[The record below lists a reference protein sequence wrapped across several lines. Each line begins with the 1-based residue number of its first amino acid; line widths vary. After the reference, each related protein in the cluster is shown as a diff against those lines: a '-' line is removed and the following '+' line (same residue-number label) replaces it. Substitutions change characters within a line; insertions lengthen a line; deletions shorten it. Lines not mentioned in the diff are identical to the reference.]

1 MPEYR
6 MHDAV
11 IDLPAHFKD
20 KTMHLFTVGE
30 AGTSAFTFVVS
41 RAPMEPGDTVDTFA
55 TRLVSEMR
63 KTLPR
68 FELKHLG
75 ESAVDG
81 EAARE
86 INYQWV
92 SEGTPLHQRQMVV
105 ILPVVGRDRTA
116 ISFIGTCPKGFTPE
130 AEKAYS
136 ELVGSVVLKRPDVSA
151 FVAVPLDSSAMGN
164 VFVLQESSRTLY
176 ALPSITD
183 LFRHDVMEMFSGVT
197 FYDAQGVQLILG
209 PAPEGQQAWR
219 RPDGRH
225 FTLWTTDPQASGP
238 LQARLGDVAAVK
250 GMASLP
256 TIEAVQAALVGVVAN
271 PR

>member
-1 MPEYR
+1 MPEYQ
-6 MHDAV
+6 MHDAA
-11 IDLPAHFKD
+11 INLPAHFKD

-30 AGTSAFTFVVS
+30 AGSSAFTFVVS
-41 RAPMEPGDTVDTFA
+41 RAPMEREDSVDTFA

-75 ESAVDG
+75 ESEVDG
-81 EAARE
+81 EVARE
-86 INYQWV
+86 IDYQWV
-92 SEGTPLHQRQMVV
+92 SEGALLHQLQTVV
-105 ILPVVGRDRTA
+105 MSPVLGRDRTA

-130 AEKAYS
+130 AEKTYS
-136 ELVGSVVLKRPDVSA
+136 ELVGSVVLKRSDVPA
-151 FVAVPLDSSAMGN
+151 FVAEPLDSSAVGK
-164 VFVLQESSRTLY
+164 VFVLQESSRSLY
-176 ALPSITD
+176 ALPSIAD
-183 LFRHDVMEMFSGVT
+183 LFHHDVTEMFSGVT
-197 FYDAQGVQLILG
+197 FYDAQGARLALQ

-225 FTLWTTDPQASGP
+225 FTLWTTDPQTSGS
-238 LQARLGDVAAVK
+238 LQAQLGDVASVK

-256 TIEAVQAALVGVVAN
+256 TVEAVRAALAAVAAN

>member
-1 MPEYR
+1 

-75 ESAVDG
+75 ESVVDG

-86 INYQWV
+86 IDYQWV
-92 SEGTPLHQRQMVV
+92 SEGTPLHQRQRVV
-105 ILPVVGRDRTA
+105 MSPAGRDRTA

-197 FYDAQGVQLILG
+197 FYDAQGVQLALG
-209 PAPEGQQAWR
+209 PAPRVSRHGAGRMDGTSRCGQPTR
-219 RPDGRH
+219 K
-225 FTLWTTDPQASGP
+225 QAS
-238 LQARLGDVAAVK
+238 RCKLGLA
-250 GMASLP
+250 ML
-256 TIEAVQAALVGVVAN
+256 
-271 PR
+271 RR

>member
-1 MPEYR
+1 MNW
-6 MHDAV
+6 
-11 IDLPAHFKD
+11 
-20 KTMHLFTVGE
+20 
-30 AGTSAFTFVVS
+30 
-41 RAPMEPGDTVDTFA
+41 
-55 TRLVSEMR
+55 
-63 KTLPR
+63 
-68 FELKHLG
+68 KHLG

-86 INYQWV
+86 IDYQWV

-105 ILPVVGRDRTA
+105 MSPVVGRDRTA

-136 ELVGSVVLKRPDVSA
+136 ELVGSVVLKRSDVSA
-151 FVAVPLDSSAMGN
+151 FVAVPLDSSTVGN

-197 FYDAQGVQLILG
+197 FYDAQGVQLALG

-225 FTLWTTDPQASGP
+225 FTLWTTDPQASEP

-256 TIEAVQAALVGVVAN
+256 TIEAVQAALVGVVDN